1 VASPKVFHHRWG
13 ILVFYP
19 VRDSH
24 KPLKPFTYKGF
35 MKRLTINSERY
46 PGLGLAVP
54 QVPGAP
60 DGTRGGFTF
69 SAGTPYDVTNETAIA
84 VETAI
89 SRFDERVKRHYR
101 LTVVDLNNPEP
112 VAGAVVAPAAAP
124 SKAAPDPEPITLT
137 DEDRELIGIE
147 VGKLKGLTLDKAVP
161 MVERTA
167 MNDDMPVVVR
177 RAYLQAVIDAKTA
190 KTLNEKAAELL
201 EVLAD

>member
-1 VASPKVFHHRWG
+1 
-13 ILVFYP
+13 
-19 VRDSH
+19 
-24 KPLKPFTYKGF
+24 
-35 MKRLTINSERY
+35 MKRLTINSDRY

-69 SAGTPYDVTNETAIA
+69 SAGTPYEVTNETAIA

-89 SRFDERVKRHYR
+89 ARFDERVKRHYR

-124 SKAAPDPEPITLT
+124 SKAAPEPEPIALT
-137 DEDRELIGIE
+137 EEDQDLIE
-147 VGKLKGLTLDKAVP
+147 VEVSKLRGLNLDKAIP

-190 KTLNEKAAELL
+190 KTLENKAKELL

>member
-1 VASPKVFHHRWG
+1 
-13 ILVFYP
+13 
-19 VRDSH
+19 
-24 KPLKPFTYKGF
+24 

-69 SAGTPYDVTNETAIA
+69 SAGTPYEVTNETAAA

-101 LTVVDLNNPEP
+101 LTVVDLDASEP
-112 VAGAVVAPAAAP
+112 VAGAVVAPATAP
-124 SKAAPDPEPITLT
+124 SKAAPVVDSAPDPESFTLT
-137 DEDRELIGIE
+137 DEDRDLIAVE
-147 VGKLKGLTLDKAVP
+147 VGKLRGLTLDKAVP

-167 MNDDMPVVVR
+167 MNDEMPVVLR

>member
-1 VASPKVFHHRWG
+1 
-13 ILVFYP
+13 
-19 VRDSH
+19 
-24 KPLKPFTYKGF
+24 
-35 MKRLTINSERY
+35 MKRLTLNSERY

-69 SAGTPYDVTNETAIA
+69 SAGTPYEVTNETAAA
-84 VETAI
+84 VETAV
-89 SRFDERVKRHYR
+89 SRFDERVRRHYR
-101 LTVVDLNNPEP
+101 LTVVDLDTSEP

-124 SKAAPDPEPITLT
+124 SKAAPEPITMT
-137 DEDRELIGIE
+137 DEDRDLIEVE
-147 VGKLKGLTLDKAVP
+147 VGKLRGLTLDKAIP

-167 MNDDMPVVVR
+167 MNDEMPVVLR
-177 RAYLQAVIDAKTA
+177 RAYLQAVIEARTA

>member
-1 VASPKVFHHRWG
+1 
-13 ILVFYP
+13 
-19 VRDSH
+19 
-24 KPLKPFTYKGF
+24 

-112 VAGAVVAPAAAP
+112 VAGAVVAPATAP
-124 SKAAPDPEPITLT
+124 SKAAPEPIALT
-137 DEDRELIGIE
+137 EEDQELIGIE
-147 VGKLKGLTLDKAVP
+147 VGKLKGLTLDKAIP

>member
-1 VASPKVFHHRWG
+1 
-13 ILVFYP
+13 
-19 VRDSH
+19 
-24 KPLKPFTYKGF
+24 
-35 MKRLTINSERY
+35 MKRLTINSDRY

-69 SAGTPYDVTNETAIA
+69 SAGTPYEVTDKTAIA

-89 SRFDERVKRHYR
+89 SRFDERVRRHYR
-101 LTVVDLNNPEP
+101 LVIVDLEIPEP
-112 VAGAVVAPAAAP
+112 VAGAVAAPAAAP
-124 SKAAPDPEPITLT
+124 SKSAPVVDSEPDSEPFSLT
-137 DEDRELIGIE
+137 EEDQDLIAVE
-147 VGKLKGLTLDKAVP
+147 VGKLKGLTLDKSVP

-167 MNDDMPVVVR
+167 MNDEMPVVLR